1 MRISK
6 TQHLFDIFSMSSS
19 EQKLKKQFSSF
30 LVQKTKEVII
40 IIITLLHDAHFEMH
54 GDMKKSRDARL

>member
-1 MRISK
+1 MP
-6 TQHLFDIFSMSSS
+6 SS
-19 EQKLKKQFSSF
+19 EQKVKKNSSF

-54 GDMKKSRDARL
+54 EDMKKLSYVRL